1 VAWQLEQ
8 WHDSWTT
15 LLLLTRFDSAPLTS
29 GIREAF
35 LPTHAFDL
43 AVGVVIGVLAAGL
56 YGLIWKFRYTGMIR
70 EDAVQRSRAVTTGKV
85 YEQVV
90 PYLPGFPY
98 NPKDVRFLGGPV
110 DLVVFDG
117 LADGQVERIVFLE
130 VKTGS
135 SHLTSRERQVRAVV
149 QAGEVEWEELRIA
162 HTRASGA
169 A

>member
-1 VAWQLEQ
+1 M
-8 WHDSWTT
+8 
-15 LLLLTRFDSAPLTS
+15 
-29 GIREAF
+29 
-35 LPTHAFDL
+35 PTHAFDL
-43 AVGVVIGVLAAGL
+43 VIGVVIGALVAGL
-56 YGLIWKFRYTGMIR
+56 YGLIWKLRYTGLIR
-70 EDAVQRSRAVTTGKV
+70 QDAVQRSRAVTAGKV
-85 YEQVV
+85 YEQVI

-98 NPKDVRFLGGPV
+98 SPQDVRFLGGPV

-135 SHLTSRERQVRAVV
+135 SHLTGRERQVRAVV

-162 HTRASGA
+162 HTRTSGA